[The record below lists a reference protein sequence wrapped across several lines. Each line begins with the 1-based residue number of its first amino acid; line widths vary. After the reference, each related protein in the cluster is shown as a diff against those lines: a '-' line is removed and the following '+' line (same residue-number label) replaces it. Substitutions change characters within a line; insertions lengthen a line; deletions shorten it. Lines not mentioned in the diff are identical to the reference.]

1 MQRSVNHLIVSAIIF
16 CLLAAGDVT
25 AAMKDIKPSVACNY
39 LVSIGLSTRG
49 WKNYYDDVYGCSS
62 PYKEFGTGYPL
73 KNNLAY
79 YVEGTATAVRQ
90 LKLVVNV
97 NNRDEAKKAH
107 AELLK
112 AAEVLFKKSLN
123 KPLSDSIHNTIT
135 NGKNMSSKIGG
146 AAVEIVRENWPTGK
160 GYEIKVIIK

>member
-1 MQRSVNHLIVSAIIF
+1 MQRIVNHLIVSVIIF
-16 CLLAAGDVT
+16 CLFAAGDVT

-39 LVSIGLSTRG
+39 LASIGLSTRG
-49 WKNYYDDVYGCSS
+49 WKSYYDDVYSCSS
-62 PYKEFGTGYPL
+62 PYKEFGSGYPL

-79 YVEGTATAVRQ
+79 YVEGTATAVKQ

-97 NNRDEAKKAH
+97 NNRAEAKEAH

-112 AAEVLFKKSLN
+112 AAEVLVKKSLN
-123 KPLSDSIHNTIT
+123 ESLSDSIHNAIT
-135 NGKNMSSKIGG
+135 NGKNMSSKIGD
-146 AAVEIVRENWPTGK
+146 ATVEVVRDNWPTGK